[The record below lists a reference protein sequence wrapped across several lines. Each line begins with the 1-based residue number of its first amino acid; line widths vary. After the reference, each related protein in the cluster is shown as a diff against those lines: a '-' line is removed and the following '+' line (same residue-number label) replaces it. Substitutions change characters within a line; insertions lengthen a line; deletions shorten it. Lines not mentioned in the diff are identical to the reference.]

1 MGKRNSIEAETPG
14 ACWAA
19 FSSLSWGPLH
29 TLIFSQA
36 RVPRSIAVKS
46 FVQIYYYIPPKDPS
60 GSFLLTSGQTG
71 ICLSQK
77 YTQNNRF

>member
-19 FSSLSWGPLH
+19 FSSLSWRLPY

-36 RVPRSIAVKS
+36 KVPRLIALKS
-46 FVQIYYYIPPKDPS
+46 FV
-60 GSFLLTSGQTG
+60 TS
-71 ICLSQK
+71 CQK
-77 YTQNNRF
+77 TPVARFSLPRVSLGFV